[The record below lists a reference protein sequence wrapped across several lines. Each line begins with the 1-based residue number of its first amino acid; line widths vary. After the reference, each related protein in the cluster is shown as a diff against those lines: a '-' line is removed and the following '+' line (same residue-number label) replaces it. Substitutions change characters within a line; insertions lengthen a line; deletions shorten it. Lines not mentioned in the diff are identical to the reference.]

1 MNRSFCTAVA
11 LCVVSAFAAAAV
23 AQDSIIF
30 LDVRNNEIAA
40 NTASNYNAMS
50 TPATMNGPFLN
61 DAPAGTGG
69 KRGGGQMLRLNP
81 KRNNGYHA
89 GAATSF
95 PNLDG
100 DGNRATGDLW
110 VYMDVI
116 NDASGTNG
124 VISSVGLDF
133 DLTFT
138 GTTSRFVLESV
149 SFTMANDGRVL
160 DSIANPAATPWNG
173 VANGTASG
181 IDWNDARAV
190 AVPVTTGPAYSSTNR
205 LTPRFA
211 NIGAWSATSTV
222 VPYRLGRLTA
232 TAANRV
238 CGGTP
243 GGGMTGAP
251 DANHAN
257 NSTFNVFMQ
266 VDSLLIT
273 RVYETGGD
281 TIENVSFGINAGGSP
296 DAPQSG
302 NVPNVSSAVADA
314 QIQIREKGDFTGDG
328 RITSADTTG
337 YNAAVADGTDNILQA
352 YCGDFTSQA
361 VLGTIGNLVTSADT
375 TGYNAALAGWSGTIC
390 P

>member
-1 MNRSFCTAVA
+1 MNRSFCTVVA

-30 LDVRNNEIAA
+30 ADVRNNEISA
-40 NTASNYNAMS
+40 NTATNYNALS
-50 TPATMNGPFLN
+50 APATMTGPF
-61 DAPAGTGG
+61 AQSPPAGTSG
-69 KRGGGQMLRLNP
+69 KRGAGQILRINP
-81 KRNNGYHA
+81 KRANGAHTTV
-89 GAATSF
+89 ATSF

-116 NDASGTNG
+116 NDASGTDG

-149 SFTMANDGRVL
+149 SFTMNNDGRVL

-173 VANGTASG
+173 VANGAASG

-190 AVPVTTGPAYSSTNR
+190 AVPVIAGPAYSSTNR

-222 VPYRLGRLTA
+222 VPYRLGRLRA
-232 TAANRV
+232 TAANRT
-238 CGGTP
+238 CGVAGA
-243 GGGMTGAP
+243 MTGAP
-251 DANHAN
+251 DANHAS
-257 NSTFNVFMQ
+257 NSTYNVFMQ

-273 RVYETGGD
+273 RVFATGGD

-296 DAPQSG
+296 DAAQSG

-328 RITSADTTG
+328 RVTGADNTG
-337 YNAAVADGTDNILQA
+337 YYAAAGNTADSELLA
-352 YCGDFTSQA
+352 YNGDFSVQA
-361 VLGTIGNLVTSADT
+361 APGTIGNLVTGADN
-375 TGYNAALAGWSGTIC
+375 TGYYAAVAAWSGTIC

>member
-30 LDVRNNEIAA
+30 MDVRNNEISA
-40 NTASNYNAMS
+40 NTATNYNAIS
-50 TPATMNGPFLN
+50 APATMNGPFAQN
-61 DAPAGTGG
+61 APAGTSG
-69 KRGGGQMLRLNP
+69 KRGAGQILRINP
-81 KRNNGYHA
+81 KRNNGAHTTV
-89 GAATSF
+89 GNSF

-116 NDASGTNG
+116 DDASGTDD

-133 DLTFT
+133 DLVLT
-138 GTTSRFVLESV
+138 GTTTRFVLESV
-149 SFTMANDGRVL
+149 NFTMANDGRVL

-173 VANGTASG
+173 VANGSPSG
-181 IDWNDARAV
+181 VDWNDARAV
-190 AVPVTTGPAYSSTNR
+190 AVPVTTGPVYSSTNR

-211 NIGAWSATSTV
+211 NVGAWSATSTV
-222 VPYRLGRLTA
+222 VPYRLGRLRA
-232 TAANRV
+232 TAANRN

-257 NSTFNVFMQ
+257 NSTYSVFMQ

-273 RVYETGGD
+273 RVYGTGGD
-281 TIENVSFGINAGGSP
+281 AVENVSFGINVGGSP

-328 RITSADTTG
+328 RITSADNTG
-337 YNAAVADGTDNILQA
+337 YYSAAGNAADSELLA
-352 YCGDFTSQA
+352 YNGDFSIQA
-361 VLGTIGNLVTSADT
+361 SLGTIGNLVTSADNS
-375 TGYNAALAGWSGTIC
+375 GYYTAVAAWSGTIC